1 MNLQMATFCIVSLML
16 GHKFMSSLYNPLFHH
31 NFRRSHPEVFCKKL
45 VLRNFAKFTGK
56 HLCQSCKPHQL
67 YWLWLNFIRL
77 IVIFTQCNHF
87 YNLKNVKNAHG
98 GLLLLATLLK
108 LTLLYGCFSRFL
120 NCTNSTKWRE
130 TSQMIKRVGSQKTY

>member
-77 IVIFTQCNHF
+77 IVIFTQCIILRNI
-87 YNLKNVKNAHG
+87 YDALRD
-98 GLLLLATLLK
+98 LLPFLQFKKREKHPWRAVAFSNFAKINTPLWVFFTFFK
-108 LTLLYGCFSRFL
+108 LY
-120 NCTNSTKWRE
+120 K
-130 TSQMIKRVGSQKTY
+130 

>member
-77 IVIFTQCNHF
+77 IVIFTQCDIFRNI
-87 YNLKNVKNAHG
+87 YDALRD
-98 GLLLLATLLK
+98 LLPFLQFKKREKHPWRAVAFSNFTKINTPLWVFFTFFK
-108 LTLLYGCFSRFL
+108 LD
-120 NCTNSTKWRE
+120 K
-130 TSQMIKRVGSQKTY
+130 